1 MFFFCKKHILRI
13 NYIMAD
19 TNSIPLTGWE
29 KQKHSVMKKPLNDNN
44 VNNRNIKYVIVLA
57 GGLQD
62 NGEVHE
68 FVKLRL
74 DKAIE
79 IYNEIHKNGEVCKIV
94 AMGGG
99 TYHKPPVLNEDKY
112 TIHES
117 TACAN
122 YLYKTGIPHQ
132 HIYREW
138 SSYDTIANGYY
149 AYLNYIQP
157 LNIKEFIL
165 ITSEF
170 HMPRAKVIFDY
181 FNDIMFQS
189 HINIQYIETE
199 NQGIDSNVLME
210 RCERE
215 CKSTSNFK
223 KNIVEQIHNIRDF
236 SRWLYEEHG
245 AYKSII
251 YYEQNDKINKS
262 Y

>member
-1 MFFFCKKHILRI
+1 
-13 NYIMAD
+13 MAD
-19 TNSIPLTGWE
+19 DQSISLTGWE
-29 KQKHSVMKKPLNDNN
+29 KQKHHEMKQPLNDNM
-44 VNNRNIKYVIVLA
+44 VNNGNIKYVFVLA

-79 IYNEIHKNGEVCKIV
+79 IYNEIRKIGEGCKIV

-122 YLYKTGIPHQ
+122 YLYENGIPHR

-149 AYLNYIQP
+149 AYLNYTQP

-170 HMPRAKVIFDY
+170 HMSRAKSIFDY
-181 FNDIMFQS
+181 FNNIIFQFQIDS
-189 HINIQYIETE
+189 QYIETE
-199 NQGIDSNVLME
+199 DKGIDSNVLKE

-215 CKSTSNFK
+215 CKSNLNFK
-223 KNIVEQIHNIRDF
+223 KNIVEKIHNIRDF

>member
-1 MFFFCKKHILRI
+1 MYSELSSL
-13 NYIMAD
+13 NLD
-19 TNSIPLTGWE
+19 GWE
-29 KQKHSVMKKPLNDNN
+29 KTKEIDKVKKKIQENENTP
-44 VNNRNIKYVIVLA
+44 IQYIFVLA

-68 FVKLRL
+68 FVKIRL

-79 IYNEIHKNGEVCKIV
+79 LYNYYSDFQQCKIIV
-94 AMGGG
+94 MGGG
-99 TYHKPPVLNEDKY
+99 TYHKPPILNDSNY
-112 TIHES
+112 VIHES
-117 TACAN
+117 SSCAL
-122 YLYKTGIPHQ
+122 YLTQQGDVDPKD
-132 HIYREW
+132 IYREW

-157 LNIKEFIL
+157 LNVKEFVL

-181 FNDIMFQS
+181 FNDILFHSQLQI
-189 HINIQYIETE
+189 HFVETE
-199 NQGIDSNVLME
+199 NNGINEDVLQE

-215 CKSTSNFK
+215 NNSKINFE
-223 KNIVEQIHNIRDF
+223 KNIVNKIRTIRDF
-236 SRWLYEEHG
+236 SKWLYEEHG

-251 YYEQNDKINKS
+251 YYKTDSKINKS